1 VECVISNGVINLSP
15 DKAAVF
21 AAAAKALRPGRPRRI
36 EESVV
41 LSKSHFARLQL
52 TPTARMPLKC
62 AGPTLNVGQ
71 TRASA
76 GEDWQK

>member
-1 VECVISNGVINLSP
+1 MLAWASFRGVNVHRQPAWLHE
-15 DKAAVF
+15 
-21 AAAAKALRPGRPRRI
+21 RRPRRI

-41 LSKSHFARLQL
+41 LSNSHFARLQL
-52 TPTARMPLKC
+52 TPTARMPLKR

-76 GEDWQK
+76 GEDSEK